1 MVECPSGDDVG
12 EGAGESVLDGAD
24 LELVAR
30 GRLEV
35 VQHDAQVLDDH
46 RHGAPGGGGP
56 RRRRRRL
63 VVDVVVAVVDDAA
76 AVDAAAAAAAA
87 AVVVVVVA
95 VQGGVGPLQRHGGR
109 RQRPGAQST
118 GSRTRHH
125 ELTAVCRHAHAL
137 TRGRTDRALA
147 LTTRQ
152 TTSEIAV

>member
-46 RHGAPGGGGP
+46 RHGAPGGGP

-76 AVDAAAAAAAA
+76 AVYAAAVA